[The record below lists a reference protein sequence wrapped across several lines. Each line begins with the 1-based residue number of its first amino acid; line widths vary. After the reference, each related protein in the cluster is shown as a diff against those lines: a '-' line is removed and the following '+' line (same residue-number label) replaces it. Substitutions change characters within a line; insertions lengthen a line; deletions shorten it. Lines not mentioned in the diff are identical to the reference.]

1 MSIKDNI
8 EKGKEWEMRIHVYG
22 TCSDECPMLTAKC
35 EIDFE
40 LEIDKFERN
49 HANDCTSLS
58 PVTFLNVLII
68 LIKFSVR

>member
-1 MSIKDNI
+1 MS
-8 EKGKEWEMRIHVYG
+8 G
-22 TCSDECPMLTAKC
+22 TCSDEFPMLTAKR

-49 HANDCTSLS
+49 HENDCTSLS